1 MRAAQRVLPLLR
13 GVRPYGKNRWRALCP
28 AHQDKRPSLSI
39 RQTHDR
45 VLLHCHASCEL
56 PDILKALGMRSAA
69 ELFDSVDTKPD
80 AELKRRTR
88 ARQDL
93 ERWAAGYLRI
103 VSKLLR
109 EVDAAIQFATVPL
122 SQYENGTLQRNPIM
136 QEKYWALLGKAY
148 KLRTDYEYQFE
159 ILNGKDLQAKL
170 DFWRE
175 ISR

>member
-1 MRAAQRVLPLLR
+1 
-13 GVRPYGKNRWRALCP
+13 
-28 AHQDKRPSLSI
+28 
-39 RQTHDR
+39 
-45 VLLHCHASCEL
+45 LHCHAAEL
-56 PDILKALGMRSAA
+56 PYILKALGMRSAV
-69 ELFDSVDTKPD
+69 ELFDGVDIKPD

-88 ARQDL
+88 TRQDS

-109 EVDAAIQFATVPL
+109 EVDAAIQFATVSR

-159 ILNGKDLQAKL
+159 ILNGRDVQVKL
-170 DFWRE
+170 DLWRE
-175 ISR
+175 VSR